1 MIELYDILTLENNK
15 NYTVVKYLPYNEEEY
30 YFLIEVDE
38 EEEILDEQMIV
49 KKVVIDGEI
58 GVAPIE
64 DEEEFKEIKEM
75 FINMLYQDDIE

>member
-1 MIELYDILTLENNK
+1 MIELFDILTLENNK

-38 EEEILDEQMIV
+38 DEEILDEQMIV
-49 KKVVIDGEI
+49 KKVEIDGEI

-64 DEEEFKEIKEM
+64 DEKEFKAVKEI
-75 FINMLYQDDIE
+75 FINMLYQDDVE

>member
-38 EEEILDEQMIV
+38 AEEILDEQMIV

>member
-15 NYTVVKYLPYNEEEY
+15 NYTVVKHLPYNDNEY

-38 EEEILDEQMIV
+38 EEELLDEQMIV
-49 KKVVIDGEI
+49 KKVEIDGEV

-64 DEEEFKEIKEM
+64 NEEEFKEIKEI
-75 FINMLYQDDIE
+75 FINMLYQTEE